1 MNFDPIKLYP
11 FTTEI
16 TQNLMRTHTIKLLS
30 LSAFP
35 FSLRGN
41 LHLWQVFFTPFFHLG
56 LPAYFSNR
64 SPFLS
69 EHIFVGFDE
78 FPSLMCKCTVI
89 HHYRPQGPTL
99 FKRVR
104 WDFTCVQCNECTC
117 TRPPRRLRRLQ
128 LIPYPKRLQQ
138 NKRRESNLCPSAS
151 TRSQVQLTTPRVT
164 APDIKLLSSRY
175 DPPNQAN
182 AKNIIKTMSIQITFC
197 ARALTN

>member
-1 MNFDPIKLYP
+1 
-11 FTTEI
+11 
-16 TQNLMRTHTIKLLS
+16 MRTHTIKLLS

-35 FSLRGN
+35 FTLRGN
-41 LHLWQVFFTPFFHLG
+41 LHLWHFSFLLHFITFFFFKEYLG
-56 LPAYFSNR
+56 LPAYFSNH

-69 EHIFVGFDE
+69 EVLTGFLL
-78 FPSLMCKCTVI
+78 SCSVI
-89 HHYRPQGPTL
+89 HHHRPQRPTL
-99 FKRVR
+99 IKRVR
-104 WDFTCVQCNECTC
+104 WYFTCVQCNECTY
-117 TRPPRRLRRLQ
+117 TGPPRRLGRLQ
-128 LIPYPKRLQQ
+128 LIPYPKGLQQ

-164 APDIKLLSSRY
+164 APDIKLLSSSY